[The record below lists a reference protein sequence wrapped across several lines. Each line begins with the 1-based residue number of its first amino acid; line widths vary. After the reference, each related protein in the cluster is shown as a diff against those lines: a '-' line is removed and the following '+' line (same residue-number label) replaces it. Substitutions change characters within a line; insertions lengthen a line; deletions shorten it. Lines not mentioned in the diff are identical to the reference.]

1 MRSTI
6 DLPEDLSR
14 RVDLLAQQTRMTRSR
29 IVEEALSHGRS
40 IAWQEQWIAGVKAGM
55 EDADNGN
62 FASDED
68 IAKVLSRYDQA

>member
-14 RVDLLAQQTRMTRSR
+14 RVDLLAQQTSMTRSR

-40 IAWQEQWIAGVKAGM
+40 IAWQEQWIAGVKAGI

-62 FASDED
+62 FATDED
-68 IAKVLSRYDQA
+68 IAKVMSRYDQA

>member
-14 RVDLLAQQTRMTRSR
+14 RVDLLAQQTSMTRSR

-40 IAWQEQWIAGVKAGM
+40 IAWQEQWIAGVKAGI

-62 FASDED
+62 FATDED